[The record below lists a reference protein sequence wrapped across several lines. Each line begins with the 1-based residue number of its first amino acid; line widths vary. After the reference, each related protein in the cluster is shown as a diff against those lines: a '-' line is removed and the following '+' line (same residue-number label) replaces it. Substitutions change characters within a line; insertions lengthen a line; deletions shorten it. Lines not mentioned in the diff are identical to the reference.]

1 VKEKIKQTLNK
12 RWDIPGAEI
21 VSKTFKTLSIAE
33 KIFFYTISTIFVISG
48 IFLLGKVNDNL
59 KADVPSNGGHLI
71 EGIVGSPRFVNP
83 VLAVSDVDKDLTSLV
98 YSGLLRASNKGDLDL
113 DLAKDYEISESG
125 LEYTFTLKDD
135 IYFQDR
141 EKITTDDVEF
151 TINKIQD
158 SAIRSPK
165 RPNFYDI
172 KVEKIN
178 KNQIKFILKKPYSP
192 FLENLT
198 VGIMPKHI
206 WNNLDTDQFT
216 LSQYNVEPIGSGP
229 YKVTKMETLKKNM
242 LIVPTYYELSP
253 FGKGGI
259 EKSFIDRIIVRF
271 YRDEKS
277 VIDAYNKGEVEVIN
291 SISPDKMIDIK
302 KQNTSTVKT
311 TTLPRI
317 FAVFFNQNQ
326 NEILSYKEV
335 RTALNLAVDREKIVK
350 EVLGGYGKALNSPVP
365 NNLLGDEESFQGSI
379 DLDKASSTLAKAGWI
394 KNASTTIWE
403 KKKDKKTTVELA
415 VSISTLNAPDLAKT
429 VEIIKQD
436 WEKLGVKVEIKQFEL
451 GDLQQ
456 NIIRPRKFDA
466 LLYGEVIGRDMD
478 FYAFWHSSQRNDP
491 GLNVA
496 MYTNSTVDKL
506 LEDARKTQDVSS
518 RIEKY
523 KKFEAEVI
531 KDVPAVFLYTPDF
544 IYITPNKIKNNDLG
558 IITLPFERFLNINN
572 WYIETNKLWKVFQKN
587 N

>member
-1 VKEKIKQTLNK
+1 MKEKIKQTLNK
-12 RWDIPGAEI
+12 RWEIPGAET
-21 VSKTFKTLSIAE
+21 VSKTFETFSISE
-33 KIFFYTISTIFVISG
+33 KIFFYTICTIFVVSG
-48 IFLLGKVNDNL
+48 IFILGKVNDSL
-59 KADVPSNGGHLI
+59 KTDVPANGGYLT

-83 VLAVSDVDKDLTSLV
+83 VLAVSDVDKDLTSLI
-98 YSGLLRASNKGDLDL
+98 YSGLLRASADGELDL
-113 DLAKDYEISESG
+113 DLAKSYEVSEND
-125 LEYTFTLKDD
+125 LEYTFTLKDN
-135 IYFQDR
+135 IYFQDGK
-141 EKITTDDVEF
+141 EITADDVEF

-172 KVEKIN
+172 KIEKIN

-206 WNNLDTDQFT
+206 WDNLDTDQFA

-242 LIVPTYYELSP
+242 LLVPTYYELSP

-259 EKSFIDRIIVRF
+259 NKPYIDKIIIRF

-277 VIDAYNKGEVEVIN
+277 VIDAYNKGEVEAIN
-291 SISPDKMIDIK
+291 SISPDKMPDIK
-302 KQNTSTVKT
+302 KQSSSLVET
-311 TTLPRI
+311 TPLPRV

-335 RTALNLAVDREKIVK
+335 RTALNLAVDREKIVQ
-350 EVLGGYGKALNSPVP
+350 EVLGGYGKALNSPIP
-365 NNLLGDEESFQGSI
+365 KGLLGISNDIQSGI

-403 KKKDKKTTVELA
+403 KKKDKKTTIELA
-415 VSISTLNAPDLAKT
+415 ISISTLNTPDLTKT
-429 VEIIKQD
+429 AEIIKQD

-466 LLYGEVIGRDMD
+466 LLYGEVIGRDLD

-491 GLNVA
+491 GINVA

-544 IYITPNKIKNNDLG
+544 IYITPNKIKNNELG
-558 IITLPFERFLNINN
+558 IITLPFERFINISN
-572 WYIETNKLWKVFQKN
+572 WYIETNKLWKIFQTK
-587 N
+587 

>member
-12 RWDIPGAEI
+12 RWEIPGAET
-21 VSKTFKTLSIAE
+21 VSKTFETFSISE
-33 KIFFYTISTIFVISG
+33 KIFFYTICTIFVISG
-48 IFLLGKVNDNL
+48 IFILGKVNDSL
-59 KADVPSNGGHLI
+59 KMDVPANGGYLT

-83 VLAVSDVDKDLTSLV
+83 VLAVSDVDKDLTSLI
-98 YSGLLRASNKGDLDL
+98 YSGLLRASANGELDL
-113 DLAKDYEISESG
+113 DLAKSYEVSEND
-125 LEYTFTLKDD
+125 LEYTFTLKDN
-135 IYFQDR
+135 IYFQDGK
-141 EKITTDDVEF
+141 EITADDVEF

-172 KVEKIN
+172 KIEKIN

-206 WNNLDTDQFT
+206 WDNLDTDQFA

-242 LIVPTYYELSP
+242 LLVPTYYELSP

-259 EKSFIDRIIVRF
+259 NKPYIDKIIIRF

-277 VIDAYNKGEVEVIN
+277 VIDAYNKGEVEAIN
-291 SISPDKMIDIK
+291 SISPDKMPDIK
-302 KQNTSTVKT
+302 KQSASLVET
-311 TTLPRI
+311 TPLPRV

-335 RTALNLAVDREKIVK
+335 RTALNLAVDREKIVQ
-350 EVLGGYGKALNSPVP
+350 EVLGGYGKALNSPIP
-365 NNLLGDEESFQGSI
+365 KGLLGISNDIQSGL

-403 KKKDKKTTVELA
+403 KKKDKKTTIELA
-415 VSISTLNAPDLAKT
+415 ISISTLNTPDLTKT
-429 VEIIKQD
+429 AEIIKQD
-436 WEKLGVKVEIKQFEL
+436 WEKLGAKVEIKQFEL

-466 LLYGEVIGRDMD
+466 LLYGEVIGRDLD

-491 GLNVA
+491 GINVA

-544 IYITPNKIKNNDLG
+544 IYITPNKIKNNELG
-558 IITLPFERFLNINN
+558 IITLPFERFINISN
-572 WYIETNKLWKVFQKN
+572 WYIETNKLWKIFQTK
-587 N
+587 

>member
-1 VKEKIKQTLNK
+1 MKEKIKQTLNK